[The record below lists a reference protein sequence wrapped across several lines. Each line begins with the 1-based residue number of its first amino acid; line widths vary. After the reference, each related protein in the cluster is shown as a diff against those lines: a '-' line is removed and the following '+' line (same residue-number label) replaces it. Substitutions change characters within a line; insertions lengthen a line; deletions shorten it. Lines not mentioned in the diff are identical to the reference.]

1 MRKKYTVVF
10 LIPLFLTLGILVSY
24 VSLQATGIYGGDAGE
39 LVSAAYTFGI
49 AHPPGYPLYIF
60 LSGLLAHLVP
70 VNTVAWRVGLLS
82 SVSMA
87 CSCYFV
93 WLTIH
98 RLTKRMM
105 VASFV
110 TLFYAFLYPVWL
122 YAIVA
127 EVFGLFALFSALF
140 LYVFIRWVDTKKQSL
155 LYVLAVLAGVSM
167 THQYLIILIIV
178 SAIFILYRYEKGA
191 LAYVKQHKLSFLTA
205 VGVGLIPLLY
215 APIASFFNPPFDREH
230 AASLVGFVRLVS
242 RVSVGGFRAS
252 SVATGGIFNG
262 LADLT
267 TFAQYLYK
275 DFTLVG
281 IILSGVGLYGLWKKE
296 KTLFSFFSVY
306 LFLLIFC
313 LFYAGFPVY
322 NNFQLGTLERF
333 FIIPYQVFAVLLG
346 LGLSHLLQVYTTLFL
361 NKKKQLNT
369 VYTWLVPVFWGIL
382 LLLPIVT
389 FRKNYKTLSILK
401 TDRTIEQYADDI
413 LRSIPNGAVFGAY
426 QDTTAGAMNYAYF
439 VQKKRPDI
447 VYLNFYLLSRVYYRQ
462 QIAARYPDIIFPEY
476 KSETAI
482 NSYITDFIVQ
492 NEKHTSI
499 TSDVELPGISGYWV
513 PSGLVY
519 VYYSTIEAIPD
530 RQLILDKNNRLWQTF
545 SDPLSGSLGKFKHLL
560 LSDVLRYY
568 ADHALTVARAYS
580 LVGKFED
587 GQRFMTY
594 ALNWEVNAR
603 VDAYKPLV
611 DQLIDKRECSPARA
625 ALDALYTK
633 WGDDFVILEMY
644 HNYIR
649 VCGVIDDQARLLDN
663 KYQKLKPV
671 YDAPVK

>member
-1 MRKKYTVVF
+1 MRKEYTAAF
-10 LIPLFLTLGILVSY
+10 LFPFCLTFGILVLY
-24 VSLQATGIYGGDAGE
+24 VYRQATGIYGGDSGE

-60 LSGLLAHLVP
+60 LSGLLAHLLP
-70 VNTVAWRVGLLS
+70 ISTIAWRVGLLS
-82 SVSMA
+82 SVPMA
-87 CSCYFV
+87 ISCYFV

-105 VASFV
+105 VAMV
-110 TLFYAFLYPVWL
+110 ATLFYAFLYPVWL
-122 YAIVA
+122 YGIVA

-140 LYVFIRWVDTKKQSL
+140 LYVFIRLVDTKERSL
-155 LYVLAVLAGVSM
+155 LYVLAVLTGVSL
-167 THQYLIILIIV
+167 THQYLIILIVV
-178 SAIFILYRYEKGA
+178 SAVFILYRYDKGTWVYIKQKKLFF
-191 LAYVKQHKLSFLTA
+191 LAA
-205 VGVGLIPLLY
+205 VGIGLIPLLY

-230 AASLVGFVRLVS
+230 AASLVGFFRLVS

-262 LADLT
+262 LADLA

-275 DFTLVG
+275 DFTFVG
-281 IILSGVGLYGLWKKE
+281 IILAGVGLYGLWKKE
-296 KTLFSFFSVY
+296 KTLFSFFIVY
-306 LFLLIFC
+306 LFLLILY

-346 LGLSHLLQVYTTLFL
+346 LGLSYVLQTYTTLFIG
-361 NKKKQLNT
+361 KQKQFST
-369 VYTWLVPVFWGIL
+369 VYSL
-382 LLLPIVT
+382 LLPMFWAMVLILPIVT
-389 FRKNYKTLSILK
+389 FRKNYTTLSLLK
-401 TDRTIEQYADDI
+401 TDRTVEQYADDV

-426 QDTTAGAMNYAYF
+426 QDTTAGAINYAFF

-462 QIAARYPDIIFPEY
+462 QIAASHPDIIFPEY
-476 KSETAI
+476 TPDTPI
-482 NSYITDFIVQ
+482 NDYITDFIVQ
-492 NEKHTSI
+492 NEKNTI
-499 TSDVELPGISGYWV
+499 VTSDVELPGIPGYWV

-545 SDPLSGSLGKFKHLL
+545 SDPLSGSLGRFKHLL

-587 GQRFMTY
+587 SQRFMTY
-594 ALNWEVNAR
+594 ALNWEVNLR
-603 VDAYKPLV
+603 VDAYKPLI
-611 DQLIDKRECSPARA
+611 DQLIDKKECSPARVG
-625 ALDALYTK
+625 LDALYTK
-633 WGDDFVILEMY
+633 WGDDFVILEEY
-644 HNYIR
+644 HTLIQK
-649 VCGVIDDQARLLDN
+649 CFPDDANLHDLEQ
-663 KYQKLKPV
+663 KYQRLKSV
-671 YDAPVK
+671 YDKPIL

>member
-1 MRKKYTVVF
+1 MRKEYTAAF
-10 LIPLFLTLGILVSY
+10 LFPFCLTFGILVLY
-24 VSLQATGIYGGDAGE
+24 LYRQATGIYGGDSGE

-60 LSGLLAHLVP
+60 LSGLLAHLIP
-70 VNTVAWRVGLLS
+70 FNTVAWRVGLLS
-82 SVSMA
+82 SVPMA
-87 CSCYFV
+87 GSCYFV

-105 VASFV
+105 VAMVV

-122 YAIVA
+122 YGIVA
-127 EVFGLFALFSALF
+127 EVFGLFALFSAVY
-140 LYVFIRWVDTKKQSL
+140 LYVFIRLVDTKERSL
-155 LYVLAVLAGVSM
+155 LYVLAVLTGVSL

-178 SAIFILYRYEKGA
+178 SAAITLYRFDKGA
-191 LAYVKQHKLSFLTA
+191 LAYIKQHKLSFLTA

-230 AASLVGFVRLVS
+230 AASLMGFVRLVS

-262 LADLT
+262 LADLA

-281 IILSGVGLYGLWKKE
+281 IALGGVGLYWLRKKE
-296 KTLFSFFSVY
+296 KTLFSFFMVY
-306 LFLLIFC
+306 VFLLLFY

-333 FIIPYQVFAVLLG
+333 FIVPYQVFAILLG
-346 LGLSHLLQVYTTLFL
+346 LGLSYLLQTYTTLFL
-361 NKKKQLNT
+361 GKKKQFSA
-369 VYTWLVPVFWGIL
+369 VYSWLVPVFWGIL
-382 LLLPIVT
+382 IFLPVVT
-389 FRKNYKTLSILK
+389 FKRNYTALRILK
-401 TDRTIEQYADDI
+401 TDRTIERYADDV

-426 QDTTAGAMNYAYF
+426 QDTTAGAINYAFF

-447 VYLNFYLLSRVYYRQ
+447 VYLNFYLLSRPYYRQ
-462 QIAARYPDIIFPEY
+462 QIASRYPDIIFPEY
-476 KSETAI
+476 KSDTPI
-482 NSYITDFIVQ
+482 NDYISDFIVQ
-492 NEKHTSI
+492 NEKHTSV
-499 TSDVELPGISGYWV
+499 TSDVELPGIPGYWV

-519 VYYSTIEAIPD
+519 IHYSTIEAIPD
-530 RQLILDKNNRLWQTF
+530 RQLILDKNNRLWQIF

-560 LSDVLRYY
+560 LSDVLRVY

-587 GQRFMTY
+587 SQRFMMY
-594 ALNWEVNAR
+594 ALNWEVNLR

-611 DQLIDKRECSPARA
+611 DQLIDKKECSPARV
-625 ALDALYTK
+625 ALDALYKK
-633 WGDDFVILEMY
+633 WGDDFVMLEMY

-649 VCGVIDDQARLLDN
+649 VCGVNDEQVRLLDN
-663 KYQKLKPV
+663 KYQKLKSV
-671 YDAPVK
+671 YDAPVR